1 MYISILATLLLEL
14 SLNLKKCI
22 RIFERS
28 EKILMRFF
36 EFKVDSNNRV
46 ASIEI
51 YTTLPYVQI
60 PIACNDLKYEK
71 YSIKYVQEE
80 LLIPLLAPLES
91 DYLNSVSIVH
101 RCYGII

>member
-1 MYISILATLLLEL
+1 MNFFFLIFFNSYVVYISILATLLLEL

-28 EKILMRFF
+28 EKILMHFF

-51 YTTLPYVQI
+51 YTTHLHQVVMLVWKTDCSN
-60 PIACNDLKYEK
+60 IANM
-71 YSIKYVQEE
+71 
-80 LLIPLLAPLES
+80 LL
-91 DYLNSVSIVH
+91 NK
-101 RCYGII
+101 